1 MLARFAIWVILTGAH
16 VFGIAAAADQSYP
29 YKSLRFVTCEVGGGS
44 DLVTRMVAQGVTGG
58 LGQTV
63 IVENRPCGVIPGD
76 IVSVASPDGYTVLVS
91 GSPLWLSP
99 LLKDGVRYDPVKD
112 FSPITLVST
121 SPTVL
126 VVHPSMPAKSVKE
139 LIALAKAKPGTLNY
153 AAAATGSPNH
163 LAGELLKFMA
173 GVNIVAVPYK
183 GTGPSMTAL
192 LSGECQLAFANV
204 AAVLPHMKAGRLI
217 GLGVSTVKPSALA
230 PGLPTIASTVPGYEM
245 GSIYG
250 IWAPAK
256 TPAAAINRLN
266 REVVNFLKRPDVK
279 EKFFNAGLEAVGS
292 APGEL
297 SATIKADM
305 VTMGKVIK
313 NAGIRAQ

>member
-1 MLARFAIWVILTGAH
+1 MRGSSLVRLTLMISLLP
-16 VFGIAAAADQSYP
+16 GIAIAADPGYP
-29 YKSLRFVTCEVGGGS
+29 NKALRFVTCEVGGGS
-44 DLVTRMVAQGVTGG
+44 DLVTRMVAQGITGG

-76 IVSVASPDGYTVLVS
+76 IVSVASPDGYTVLLS

-99 LLKDGVRYDPVKD
+99 LLKDGVRYDPIKD

-121 SPTVL
+121 SPTLL
-126 VVHPSMPAKSVKE
+126 VVHPAMPAKSVKE
-139 LIALAKAKPGTLNY
+139 LIALAKAKPGSLNY

-163 LAGELLKFMA
+163 LAGELLKYLA

-183 GTGPSMTAL
+183 GTGPSITAL
-192 LSGECQLAFANV
+192 LSGEVQLAFANV
-204 AAVLPHMKAGRLI
+204 AAVMSHTKSGRLV
-217 GLGVSTVKPSALA
+217 GLAVSTLKPSALA

-256 TPAAAINRLN
+256 TPAVAINRLN
-266 REVVNFLKRPDVK
+266 REVVSFLTRAEVK
-279 EKFFNAGLEAVGS
+279 EKFFAAGLEVLGS
-292 APGEL
+292 TPAEVTT
-297 SATIKADM
+297 TIKADM

-313 NAGIRAQ
+313 SAGIKAQ